1 MLQKIVLRCS
11 FTCEERASYNWGSI
25 MHGVLMELLPGD
37 IVEILHESSLNPYSQ
52 YVIPLSENELE
63 WHIGIWDNDFSNIL
77 TKAVLPLTQINLR
90 HKGITLDVTS
100 VNREI
105 KSEEDFLSQFF
116 AVDNPCRRYR
126 LEFLTPCTHKSGG
139 EYVLF
144 PSSRLILQSLLMRFS
159 AYSNSFTLED
169 EEVLSHLTEYTKIV
183 HYSLRTATFHL
194 KDAGITGYI
203 GRVILSIRG
212 PEQLARLC
220 GMLLSF
226 AEYAGVGIK
235 TSLGMGGC
243 NVTPEYFRNKK

>member
-1 MLQKIVLRCS
+1 MLQKIILKCS
-11 FTCEERASYNWGSI
+11 FVGEERASYNWGSI
-25 MHGVLMELLPGD
+25 MHGLLMELLPSE
-37 IVEILHESSLNPYSQ
+37 IVEILHESRLNPYSQ

-63 WHIGIWDNDFSNIL
+63 WHIGIWDNDISDIM
-77 TKAVLPLTQINLR
+77 TKIILPLTHFNIN

-100 VNREI
+100 VIREI
-105 KSEEDFLSQFF
+105 KSEEDFLAQFF
-116 AVDNPCRRYR
+116 AVDTPCRRYR
-126 LEFLTPCTHKSGG
+126 LEFLTPCTHKSRG
-139 EYVLF
+139 EYTLF
-144 PSSRLILQSLLMRFS
+144 PSTRLILQNLLMRFS
-159 AYSNSFTLED
+159 AYSNSFSLED
-169 EEVLSHLTEYTKIV
+169 DEILDHLEAYTKIV

-243 NVTPEYFRNKK
+243 NVIQEHYRSK